1 MYVKLTC
8 HIGEG
13 EEMKNCLSEIRK
25 QANLSQ
31 DALAKELRVS
41 RQTISSLESGKY
53 NPSIILAMRLA
64 RRFDLSVEDIFIYEE
79 DKDDEF
85 K

>member
-1 MYVKLTC
+1 
-8 HIGEG
+8 
-13 EEMKNCLSEIRK
+13 MKNCLSEIRK

-53 NPSIILAMRLA
+53 NPSIILAMRIA

>member
-1 MYVKLTC
+1 
-8 HIGEG
+8 
-13 EEMKNCLSEIRK
+13 MKNCLSEIRK

-64 RRFDLSVEDIFIYEE
+64 RRFDLAVEDIFIYEE

>member
-1 MYVKLTC
+1 
-8 HIGEG
+8 
-13 EEMKNCLSEIRK
+13 MKNCLSEIRK

-31 DALAKELRVS
+31 ETLAKELRVS

-53 NPSIILAMRLA
+53 NPSIILAMRIA
-64 RRFDLSVEDIFIYEE
+64 RRFDLAVEDIFIYEE
-79 DKDDEF
+79 EIDDAS